1 MLVLEFSHPLA
12 FSLLSSKTIIVS
24 LLLFQLSPFRKISNL
39 NLYPPRNIVQT
50 VRWNELVRDSLPRN
64 VQWFFI
70 LDLDSWV
77 NDNDKVLSNHRYQMF
92 RGYYIPLL
100 SKYLWLVKVGKVVTV
115 WWEESPQIQCKSM
128 KDDKQ

>member
-12 FSLLSSKTIIVS
+12 FSLLSLKTIIVS

>member
-12 FSLLSSKTIIVS
+12 FSLLSPKTIIVS